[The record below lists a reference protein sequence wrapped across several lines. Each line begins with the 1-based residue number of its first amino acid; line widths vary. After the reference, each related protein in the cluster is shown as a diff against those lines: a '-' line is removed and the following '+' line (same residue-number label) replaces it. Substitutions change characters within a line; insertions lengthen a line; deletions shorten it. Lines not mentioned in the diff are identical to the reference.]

1 METKNDILN
10 QLKPKKV
17 ELPTDDF
24 FENLTQNALKSKKI
38 KHSNIGIVYYS
49 VISIAA
55 LLVIGVFVFNPE
67 TQQKKQASVQL
78 AEVETH
84 ELENYI
90 DTKAIEIDT
99 TKKQLKTPGDTL
111 KKIEGQH
118 NILKSIPTEELKNY
132 FKELEIETLSEEE
145 NAELFNL

>member
-67 TQQKKQASVQL
+67 TQKKKQASVQL

-90 DTKAIEIDT
+90 NTKTLEIDT
-99 TKKQLKTPGDTL
+99 TKKKLKTPGDTL
-111 KKIEGQH
+111 KKVEGQQ

>member
-38 KHSNIGIVYYS
+38 KHSNIRIVYYS

-90 DTKAIEIDT
+90 N
-99 TKKQLKTPGDTL
+99 LKTPGDTL
-111 KKIEGQH
+111 KKVEGQQ